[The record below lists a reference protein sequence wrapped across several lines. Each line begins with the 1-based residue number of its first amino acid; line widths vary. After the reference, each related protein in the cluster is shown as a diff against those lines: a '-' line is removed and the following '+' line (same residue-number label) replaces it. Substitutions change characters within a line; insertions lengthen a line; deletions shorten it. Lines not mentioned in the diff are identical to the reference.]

1 MRLHRLVLTLV
12 LLSVPALVHAQSS
25 PCDTILT
32 TGQTFTGTVNQ
43 AATLSVCE
51 KPTASDGTPITQVQ
65 GWTAYLDGV
74 ATSLPLTSGATST
87 VTGLTLWSGAYI
99 LPPTPGQ
106 HSLQVTVT
114 GQTAGGTM
122 KESAKSLPLSLTVNP
137 SAAPPATPVNLT
149 LK

>member
-1 MRLHRLVLTLV
+1 MKRL
-12 LLSVPALVHAQSS
+12 LLFVPFVFIPVVVHAQTG
-25 PCDTILT
+25 PCDTVLT
-32 TGQTFTGTVNQ
+32 TGQTFTGSVNQ
-43 AATLSVCE
+43 SATLTVCE
-51 KPTASDGTPITQVQ
+51 LPKASDGTPITQVQ

-74 ATSLPLTSGATST
+74 ATSLPLTAGATST
-87 VTGLTLWSGAYI
+87 VTGLTAWSGAYI
-99 LPPTPGQ
+99 LPPTPGS

-137 SAAPPATPVNLT
+137 SPAPPATPVNLT